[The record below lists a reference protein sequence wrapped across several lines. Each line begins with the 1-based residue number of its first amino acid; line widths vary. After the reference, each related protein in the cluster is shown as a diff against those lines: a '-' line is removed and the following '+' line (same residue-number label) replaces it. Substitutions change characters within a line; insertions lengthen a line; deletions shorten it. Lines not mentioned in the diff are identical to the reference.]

1 MKQEIFQ
8 SYLSSFPAGFD
19 FDFGILATLNLINF
33 LFKFVKKKKKKRK
46 EKKKR
51 DFAEFSSRDFLFLN
65 YAELILNKIM
75 INKCEYK

>member
-33 LFKFVKKKKKKRK
+33 LFKFAKKRK

-51 DFAEFSSRDFLFLN
+51 NFAEFSSRDFLFLN

>member
-19 FDFGILATLNLINF
+19 FDFGILATLNLIKF
-33 LFKFVKKKKKKRK
+33 LFKFAKKKKRK

-51 DFAEFSSRDFLFLN
+51 NFAEFSSRDFLFLN

>member
-1 MKQEIFQ
+1 MKPEIFQ

-33 LFKFVKKKKKKRK
+33 LFKFAKKKRK

-51 DFAEFSSRDFLFLN
+51 NFAEFSSRDFLFLN

>member
-33 LFKFVKKKKKKRK
+33 LFKFEKKKKRK

-51 DFAEFSSRDFLFLN
+51 NFAEFSSRDFLFLN

>member
-33 LFKFVKKKKKKRK
+33 LFKFAKKKKRK
-46 EKKKR
+46 EQKKR
-51 DFAEFSSRDFLFLN
+51 NFAEFSSRDFLFLN

>member
-33 LFKFVKKKKKKRK
+33 LFKFAKKKKEKKRK
-46 EKKKR
+46 EKKG
-51 DFAEFSSRDFLFLN
+51 FCGIFFPWLFISQLCR
-65 YAELILNKIM
+65 
-75 INKCEYK
+75 INFK

>member
-33 LFKFVKKKKKKRK
+33 LFKFAKKKKEKKRK
-46 EKKKR
+46 KGILQN
-51 DFAEFSSRDFLFLN
+51 FLPVTFYFS
-65 YAELILNKIM
+65 IM
-75 INKCEYK
+75 PN

>member
-8 SYLSSFPAGFD
+8 SYLSSFPARLD
-19 FDFGILATLNLINF
+19 FDFGILETLNLINF
-33 LFKFVKKKKKKRK
+33 LFKFEKKKKRK

-51 DFAEFSSRDFLFLN
+51 NFAEFSSRDFLFLN